1 MMEHIDEFIP
11 PALRGYIPR
20 ILGGEMSDWESRVR
34 PSAPVQYII
43 RDGPAGDKS
52 QSSSVD
58 QSDHSSEGS
67 YTDMPQQTV
76 YTMADNMSY
85 SVPAYESEMGDDVD
99 IIETSDDYAAYSL
112 PGPST
117 SYAAVDQGPRTVAVR
132 HINPIPRTTV
142 ANMLEY
148 SEAGPS
154 TSRTQQIL
162 PRQVNTKRPVYAI
175 PTNQIFRKAQVDADG
190 NIVYTHNIQPK
201 RTKTDNYNV

>member
-67 YTDMPQQTV
+67 YTDM
-76 YTMADNMSY
+76 
-85 SVPAYESEMGDDVD
+85 
-99 IIETSDDYAAYSL
+99 
-112 PGPST
+112 
-117 SYAAVDQGPRTVAVR
+117 
-132 HINPIPRTTV
+132 
-142 ANMLEY
+142 
-148 SEAGPS
+148 
-154 TSRTQQIL
+154 
-162 PRQVNTKRPVYAI
+162 
-175 PTNQIFRKAQVDADG
+175 
-190 NIVYTHNIQPK
+190 
-201 RTKTDNYNV
+201 